1 MLFFFSFEKE
11 NNLVRTKDDLR
22 MGNQLAC
29 LLLTAAVI
37 LRKSGSVGVPLYACA
52 RHLWNNQCCKPIRL
66 EKLTVLKAKLVE
78 FWIGNFSKRMREE
91 GV

>member
-1 MLFFFSFEKE
+1 
-11 NNLVRTKDDLR
+11 

-52 RHLWNNQCCKPIRL
+52 RHLWNKLIRL
-66 EKLTVLKAKLVE
+66 EKLKVHKAKLII
-78 FWIGNFSKRMREE
+78 F
-91 GV
+91 

>member
-1 MLFFFSFEKE
+1 
-11 NNLVRTKDDLR
+11 

-52 RHLWNNQCCKPIRL
+52 RHLWNNQLCKLIRL
-66 EKLTVLKAKLVE
+66 EKLKVHKAKLII
-78 FWIGNFSKRMREE
+78 F
-91 GV
+91 